1 MTVTVFHNP
10 KCGTSRKLL
19 AALDERGI
27 EPMVVEYLKVG
38 WTEEQLTAL
47 LAKMG
52 GARPRDLLRRR
63 EILAQDMGLL
73 PEDTPDELILH
84 AMVQHPILVERPIL
98 ETEKGAVVARPIDR
112 ADPLL

>member
-10 KCGTSRKLL
+10 RCGTSRKLL
-19 AALDERGI
+19 AMLAERGV
-27 EPMVVEYLKVG
+27 EPTVVEYLKAG
-38 WTEEQLTAL
+38 WSEDQLAAL

-52 GARPRDLLRRR
+52 GARPRDILRRR

-84 AMVQHPILVERPIL
+84 AMVQHPILVERPIM
-98 ETEKGAVVARPIDR
+98 ETDTAAVVARPIDR